1 MDEWIYAPA
10 PGIRIRA
17 FDGLKVKT
25 MSSQIPKP
33 HFKLINMRFSL
44 FFHCLHLIFNH
55 TTMSLAFILVRM
67 ECPE

>member
-33 HFKLINMRFSL
+33 HFKLIKIRFSL
-44 FFHCLHLIFNH
+44 F
-55 TTMSLAFILVRM
+55 SLFALDLQPRDHVAGVHIS
-67 ECPE
+67 